1 MVMIVIRKFPVVF
14 VVLMKDETNTPIFKE
29 KYTSL
34 KIAQEEYDRLAFEY
48 PQAKVILMRTEGD
61 AVQVLYTR
69 NPLTKA

>member
-14 VVLMKDETNTPIFKE
+14 LVLLKDDTNTPIYRE
-29 KYTSL
+29 KYSSL

-48 PQAKVILMRTEGD
+48 PQAQVILQRKEGD

-69 NPLTKA
+69 NPMRV